1 MIKLIR
7 FLACLIVIAF
17 VTSCVKDKTD
27 SLKIGA
33 ILPLTGPA
41 AQMGQEMQRG
51 QLLAKEYWNNNRN
64 KYKTAKVD
72 LLIED
77 SKSTPKDALSSY
89 MKLRSQDVSIFTAN
103 LSSVCLALLPKVDED
118 NILLFADAAH
128 PAITQKPNPKVFRNS
143 STSELEAQEISKT
156 LLKKNVNKIAVLYIS
171 DEYGIAYLRE
181 LHNLLGPKI
190 SISDIDFDA
199 KTTDYRPLALKAQQL
214 KPDAVII
221 VGIGKSIGML
231 IQTLRTQGYRGDI
244 YANIGYLLTGG
255 REAAGNARKGIF
267 YTKLKVPITE
277 AGKWAEKE
285 YEKRFGKQIPA
296 EALLE
301 FNSISLIVLA
311 STDTKMTPLEIS
323 HNMRNAIIKLFG
335 MDRLNSK
342 GDILPD
348 MEVLV
353 DEGN

>member
-1 MIKLIR
+1 VIRETFKVLLI
-7 FLACLIVIAF
+7 LIVIVITGCA
-17 VTSCVKDKTD
+17 KDKTD

-51 QLLAKEYWNNNRN
+51 QLLAKEYWNNNN
-64 KYKTAKVD
+64 VKYKTARVE

-77 SKSTPKDALSSY
+77 SKSSPKDALSSY

-143 STSELEAQEISKT
+143 STSEVEAQEISKS
-156 LLKKNVNKIAVLYIS
+156 LLKKDIKKISVLYIN
-171 DEYGIAYLRE
+171 DEYGIAFLKE
-181 LHNLLGPKI
+181 LHRILEPKA
-190 SISDIDFDA
+190 SLSDIAFDA
-199 KTTDYRPLALKAQQL
+199 NTSDYRPLALKAQQV

-231 IQTLRTQGYRGDI
+231 IQTLRTQGFKGDI

-255 REAAGNARKGIF
+255 REAAGNARRGVYF
-267 YTKLKVPITE
+267 TKMRVPVTE

-285 YEKRFGKQIPA
+285 YKKRFGKQIPA

-311 STDTKMTPLEIS
+311 SVDTKMTALEVS
-323 HNMRNAIIKLFG
+323 HNMRNAVIKLFG
-335 MDRLNSK
+335 EDRLNAK

-353 DEGN
+353 DDDN